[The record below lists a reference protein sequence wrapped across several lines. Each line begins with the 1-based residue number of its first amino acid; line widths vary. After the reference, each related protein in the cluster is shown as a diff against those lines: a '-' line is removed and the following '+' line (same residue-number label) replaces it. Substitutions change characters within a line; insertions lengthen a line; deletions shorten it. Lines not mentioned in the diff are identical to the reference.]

1 MEAESSRTRAAND
14 RPPVFDG
21 AARKAQPA
29 PSNGRKIAI
38 VAGLFLLVTLA
49 LVALAVWFL
58 SSNPARTANIRDIL
72 LVLMAFVLIITNIA
86 IAGVL
91 LVLVYRLQDLVRL
104 LRDEIMPML
113 GNVTSTVRNVTGTA
127 RMVSDSVAK
136 PTIKAASFIA
146 GVKQAARVT
155 RNKVNPRRGD
165 K

>member
-1 MEAESSRTRAAND
+1 M
-14 RPPVFDG
+14 DG
-21 AARKAQPA
+21 AERKARRV
-29 PSNGRKIAI
+29 PSNGRKIAL
-38 VAGLFLLVTLA
+38 VAALFVLVTLA
-49 LVALAVWFL
+49 LMALAIWFL

-72 LVLMAFVLIITNIA
+72 LVLMAFMLIITNIA

-91 LVLVYRLQDLVRL
+91 LVLVYRIQDLVRL
-104 LRDEIMPML
+104 LRDEIMPMM

-127 RMVSDSVAK
+127 RMVSDSVVK

-146 GVKQAARVT
+146 GVQQAARVA